1 MRMRKLGFSYF
12 FFKPVEI
19 LEYRLVPLMIS
30 VVNNVCFHYQ
40 EQKNAS
46 LTHVNLQIN
55 EGEVVVL
62 CGESGCG

>member
-1 MRMRKLGFSYF
+1 MSNK
-12 FFKPVEI
+12 VI
-19 LEYRLVPLMIS
+19 DI
-30 VVNNVCFHYQ
+30 NNVCFHYQ

-62 CGESGCG
+62 CGESGCGKTSFYTNKFTLLKFFYKPWQ